1 MHNSSFFNTAL
12 VTGTCTIPRTTEEE
26 QALERPENFPE
37 NYREMVSRHL
47 MEKYGDKISIR
58 SAIIKPP
65 TQEKSIKGDKIIKLF
80 KGAVS
85 FNVVDRKDKDFG
97 RHDMT
102 YVIQNDAITLK
113 EGES

>member
-1 MHNSSFFNTAL
+1 
-12 VTGTCTIPRTTEEE
+12 VWPDEIKTIIEAPLRYLE
-26 QALERPENFPE
+26 QLMRSKPLERPENFPKY
-37 NYREMVSRHL
+37 YREMVSRYL

-65 TQEKSIKGDKIIKLF
+65 THEKIIKEGKIVKLF

-85 FNVVDRKDKDFG
+85 FNVVDRNDKDFG

-102 YVIQNDAITLK
+102 YVMQNDEITLQ